1 MRGDLT
7 VTTAGATQV
16 AFKNSGPFTKCIT
29 KIDRTTTGNAED
41 LDFVIPMYNLKE
53 YSSYYSGTTGSLWFY
68 SNDGATNFNNDI
80 ANDDNFK
87 PFKYKAKL
95 LEKTEA
101 DNANRILKNET
112 ITFPLKYSS
121 NFWISLEMPLINWKA
136 DLKLKFTLF
145 CLQLVKIIIL
155 MRMLLLII
163 LFLLSETQNY
173 MFLF

>member
-68 SNDGATNFNNDI
+68 S
-80 ANDDNFK
+80 K
-87 PFKYKAKL
+87 
-95 LEKTEA
+95 
-101 DNANRILKNET
+101 RW
-112 ITFPLKYSS
+112 S
-121 NFWISLEMPLINWKA
+121 N
-136 DLKLKFTLF
+136 
-145 CLQLVKIIIL
+145 
-155 MRMLLLII
+155 
-163 LFLLSETQNY
+163 
-173 MFLF
+173 